1 MVVYPPSEWQI
12 KPLASGKLLVDGE
25 WSFFLEDQS
34 LEEMWLYVYEVKGH
48 PRLLK
53 VGIAKDPERRKE
65 SYYGRLLWQALL
77 PRRVARLAE
86 YLFMHTSYHLSHMQ
100 PPRLNVGNFDDRGLR
115 KSLLL
120 FLQDVGVDCP
130 GFTEVREVS
139 LEEAVS
145 TLASIIGDV
154 TSRPLFDSVLRYG
167 VNTFVGDGLRALRMN
182 YEVRKDSQWP
192 PLEKPLPQ
200 LASLRVTVDVKIEP
214 LDRELSQVLSVDDN
228 YVRWITSQDEKVCPY
243 CASRHGRIYL
253 ASCITIPCHCGCR
266 CNVAVVPDEQVN
278 IADPELRDDV
288 LDAPFWQEEER
299 RTVLAFA
306 MSKGW
311 TESQARDY
319 LDQYRRRP
327 TQKERDVF
335 PGITESVA
343 PAYEPPPYD
352 PSTTE
357 VPGWSGPMP
366 SP

>member
-1 MVVYPPSEWQI
+1 
-12 KPLASGKLLVDGE
+12 
-25 WSFFLEDQS
+25 
-34 LEEMWLYVYEVKGH
+34 
-48 PRLLK
+48 
-53 VGIAKDPERRKE
+53 
-65 SYYGRLLWQALL
+65 
-77 PRRVARLAE
+77 
-86 YLFMHTSYHLSHMQ
+86 
-100 PPRLNVGNFDDRGLR
+100 
-115 KSLLL
+115 
-120 FLQDVGVDCP
+120 
-130 GFTEVREVS
+130 
-139 LEEAVS
+139 
-145 TLASIIGDV
+145 
-154 TSRPLFDSVLRYG
+154 
-167 VNTFVGDGLRALRMN
+167 
-182 YEVRKDSQWP
+182 
-192 PLEKPLPQ
+192 
-200 LASLRVTVDVKIEP
+200 
-214 LDRELSQVLSVDDN
+214 
-228 YVRWITSQDEKVCPY
+228 
-243 CASRHGRIYL
+243 
-253 ASCITIPCHCGCR
+253 
-266 CNVAVVPDEQVN
+266 VPDEQVN